1 MLLKHYEMCINDFV
15 EAYVVTLR
23 KQSVLLRTDR
33 IRVPKLPFFF
43 FFFFFD
49 KLKHKIS
56 KKYSFGFRFLTE
68 VKT

>member
-1 MLLKHYEMCINDFV
+1 MLLKHCEMCINDFV

-33 IRVPKLPFFF
+33 IRVPKVP

>member
-33 IRVPKLPFFF
+33 IRVPKVPFFS
-43 FFFFFD
+43 FFFFD

>member
-33 IRVPKLPFFF
+33 IRVPKVPFFF
-43 FFFFFD
+43 FFF
-49 KLKHKIS
+49 LIS
-56 KKYSFGFRFLTE
+56 
-68 VKT
+68 